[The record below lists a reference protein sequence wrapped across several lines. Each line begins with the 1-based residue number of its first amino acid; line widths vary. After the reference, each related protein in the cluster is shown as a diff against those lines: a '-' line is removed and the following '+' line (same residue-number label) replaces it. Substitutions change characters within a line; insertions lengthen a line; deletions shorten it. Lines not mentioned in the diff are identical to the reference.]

1 MAASYQAASVSRA
14 PNGYWIK
21 GQSGN
26 PSGRRPIPHN
36 VVELAQSKTT
46 LAINTLAEVCQ
57 NKKANAGARVM
68 AASVLLDRAWGKAI
82 QRSET
87 KSLNVNLS
95 ELTDGQLLAMLQE
108 LHPGAALPAPLEDIQ
123 SSSLDAESQGNG
135 GVIDAVAKASHETSH
150 ETPQRAAS
158 PQRPKRKRKQ
168 QLKPRRPAGPIP
180 PPPGVPAGLDPGGDG
195 DGSPTPPLA

>member
-1 MAASYQAASVSRA
+1 MLTGR
-14 PNGYWIK
+14 PFRK
-21 GQSGN
+21 GVSGN
-26 PSGRRPIPHN
+26 PGGRPAVPID
-36 VVELAQSKTT
+36 VVKLAQAKST

-123 SSSLDAESQGNG
+123 SSSLDEESQGNG
-135 GVIDAVAKASHETSH
+135 GVIDAVANLSHETSH
-150 ETPQRAAS
+150 ETPKRRAKKPAPAKGLSSKEVKVLRAS
-158 PQRPKRKRKQ
+158 
-168 QLKPRRPAGPIP
+168 RRRVPSPL
-180 PPPGVPAGLDPGGDG
+180 PPGASESIDGGGDG
-195 DGSPTPPLA
+195 DGSPP